1 MKEVKKTMNAV
12 KGFILPQCLVRR
24 LSRHLLIGAQC
35 APNVMSAEQRVVAA
49 SLLHITT
56 TPPEILGI
64 CISLYTYASDTE

>member
-49 SLLHITT
+49 SPPSYYDNTSRNSRDMHFTLHIR
-56 TPPEILGI
+56 I
-64 CISLYTYASDTE
+64 